1 MSALVNLFYIYDPW
15 FFHFIRMAFV
25 VGVLACGYLIIQVM
39 RGKLNGIL
47 IPKDSLIA
55 IIALI
60 ILSAIPLLING
71 TKEMGVLAMYVKM
84 LILFLFGIAIYNIF
98 YHEIDGKSIF
108 IRDLKIGIVIQWVC
122 GVIALLGV
130 IPMVDF
136 LLSSNAMM
144 PRFFGSEQEYRL
156 YNITSSAFFQLSIF
170 YLMLLHFLLAY
181 NKKTDS
187 INSWFLFLILCIG
200 LISGR
205 TFLLISVISILVYFK
220 KKYIFPL
227 IAFAGLILFLAI
239 SFPENRYVAHALEPI
254 INLLSGT
261 GKVSSSTDNL
271 VQNHL
276 FIPTL
281 SQFIS
286 GDGLYYTEKGGYY
299 GGSDSGYIRQ
309 VLYGGLGYMLVCFIF
324 TFYFV
329 RKLALNWFDGSWF
342 FTLSTIG
349 IFAIL
354 NIKADTFAYPG
365 IMFVFLMFLSLFD
378 TSGRNL
384 ILFNKQK
391 DAKNV

>member
-108 IRDLKIGIVIQWVC
+108 IRDLKVGIVIQWVC

-144 PRFFGSEQEYRL
+144 PRF
-156 YNITSSAFFQLSIF
+156 
-170 YLMLLHFLLAY
+170 
-181 NKKTDS
+181 
-187 INSWFLFLILCIG
+187 
-200 LISGR
+200 
-205 TFLLISVISILVYFK
+205 
-220 KKYIFPL
+220 
-227 IAFAGLILFLAI
+227 
-239 SFPENRYVAHALEPI
+239 
-254 INLLSGT
+254 
-261 GKVSSSTDNL
+261 L
-271 VQNHL
+271 VQNKS
-276 FIPTL
+276 I
-281 SQFIS
+281 
-286 GDGLYYTEKGGYY
+286 DYT
-299 GGSDSGYIRQ
+299 
-309 VLYGGLGYMLVCFIF
+309 
-324 TFYFV
+324 
-329 RKLALNWFDGSWF
+329 
-342 FTLSTIG
+342 
-349 IFAIL
+349 IL
-354 NIKADTFAYPG
+354 HHQPFSN
-365 IMFVFLMFLSLFD
+365 
-378 TSGRNL
+378 
-384 ILFNKQK
+384 
-391 DAKNV
+391 

>member
-1 MSALVNLFYIYDPW
+1 M
-15 FFHFIRMAFV
+15 
-25 VGVLACGYLIIQVM
+25 
-39 RGKLNGIL
+39 
-47 IPKDSLIA
+47 
-55 IIALI
+55 
-60 ILSAIPLLING
+60 
-71 TKEMGVLAMYVKM
+71 
-84 LILFLFGIAIYNIF
+84 
-98 YHEIDGKSIF
+98 
-108 IRDLKIGIVIQWVC
+108 
-122 GVIALLGV
+122 
-130 IPMVDF
+130 
-136 LLSSNAMM
+136 
-144 PRFFGSEQEYRL
+144 
-156 YNITSSAFFQLSIF
+156 
-170 YLMLLHFLLAY
+170 
-181 NKKTDS
+181 
-187 INSWFLFLILCIG
+187 
-200 LISGR
+200 
-205 TFLLISVISILVYFK
+205 VYFK